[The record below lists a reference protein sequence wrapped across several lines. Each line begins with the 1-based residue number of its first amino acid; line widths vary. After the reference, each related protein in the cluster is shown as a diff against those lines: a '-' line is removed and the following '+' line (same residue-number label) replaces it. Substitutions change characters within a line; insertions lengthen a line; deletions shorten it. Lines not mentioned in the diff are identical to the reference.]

1 MTVLQQDRVEALK
14 TLVLKEVRR
23 QWERQASNQERKMR
37 R

>member
-23 QWERQASNQERKMR
+23 QWERQTSNQERKMR